1 LREAE
6 TLQLSGV
13 KELCVIAQDST
24 TYGKD
29 LGTSI
34 VELLQRLAGLEIP
47 WIRLLYT
54 YPTSISDD
62 LLDLMA
68 REQNLVK
75 YVDLPLQ
82 HVSQSVLRRMKRPGG
97 FDSTKALIEKIR
109 DRIPGVVIRSS
120 FIVGFPGETE
130 EDFQELLRFLD
141 TMRLDHVGIFRYSR
155 EENSAAYHYEGQVD
169 EEIKERRYHEAMAVQ
184 QQVSAS
190 LNRKLVGRKMKVLL
204 EYPSEESDLVM
215 VGRHSGQA
223 PDVDGV
229 VYLGRD
235 ALQPGELVTVRITE
249 AHAYDL
255 VGEVVEGSEPA

>member
-1 LREAE
+1 
-6 TLQLSGV
+6 
-13 KELCVIAQDST
+13 
-24 TYGKD
+24 
-29 LGTSI
+29 
-34 VELLQRLAGLEIP
+34 
-47 WIRLLYT
+47 
-54 YPTSISDD
+54 
-62 LLDLMA
+62 
-68 REQNLVK
+68 
-75 YVDLPLQ
+75 
-82 HVSQSVLRRMKRPGG
+82 MKRPGWFRLNEG
-97 FDSTKALIEKIR
+97 V
-109 DRIPGVVIRSS
+109 DRENPRPYPRGSYPQ
-120 FIVGFPGETE
+120 FIHCWFSGETE

-141 TMRLDHVGIFRYSR
+141 TMRPGSCGDLQIFPGKK
-155 EENSAAYHYEGQVD
+155 NSAAYHYEGQVD

-249 AHAYDL
+249 GPCL
-255 VGEVVEGSEPA
+255 